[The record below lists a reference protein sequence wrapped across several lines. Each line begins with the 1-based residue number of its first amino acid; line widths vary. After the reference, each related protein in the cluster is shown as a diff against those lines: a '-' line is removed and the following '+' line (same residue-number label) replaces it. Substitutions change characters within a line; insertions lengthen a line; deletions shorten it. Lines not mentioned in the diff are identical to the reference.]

1 MEDRED
7 FEREIRTM
15 ADLEVPQEVCE
26 ERGGVWVADGDTS
39 VCEWPEYDRDCDK
52 DKDREEVED
61 QETEEEREVQTRSRT
76 RVAKAPP
83 SRVTRTPT
91 EGTDPSVPVR
101 DGAPG
106 RPNFKP
112 AEARQSHGWTS
123 PAPPSSQDG

>member
-1 MEDRED
+1 MQRFSDAIFGGPKEMEDRED

-61 QETEEEREVQTRSRT
+61 QETEEEREGSDEESDESREG
-76 RVAKAPP
+76 P
-83 SRVTRTPT
+83 S
-91 EGTDPSVPVR
+91 E
-101 DGAPG
+101 
-106 RPNFKP
+106 
-112 AEARQSHGWTS
+112 
-123 PAPPSSQDG
+123 